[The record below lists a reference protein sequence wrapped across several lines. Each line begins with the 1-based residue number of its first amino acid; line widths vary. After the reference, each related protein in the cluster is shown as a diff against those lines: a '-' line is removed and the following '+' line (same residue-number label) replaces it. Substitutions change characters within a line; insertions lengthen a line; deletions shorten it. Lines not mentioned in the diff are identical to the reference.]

1 MMWKEILKAE
11 YVDTYRIKVW
21 FNDGVQ
27 KVVDL
32 SDVIMR
38 YPVFKPLEDINLF
51 KQSKVTDTLEW
62 ENGRIDI
69 APEFLY
75 AS

>member
-1 MMWKEILKAE
+1 MWKEVLKAE
-11 YVDTYRIKVW
+11 YVDAYRIKVW

-32 SDVIMR
+32 SDVIMK
-38 YPVFKPLEDINLF
+38 YPVFKPLKDIELF
-51 KQSKVTDTLEW
+51 KQFTVTDTLEW
-62 ENGRIDI
+62 NKGQIDI

-75 AS
+75 SN

>member
-1 MMWKEILKAE
+1 MMWKEVLRAE
-11 YVDTYRIKVW
+11 YVDAYRIKVW

-32 SDVIMR
+32 SDVIR
-38 YPVFKPLEDINLF
+38 KYPVFKPLKDMDLF
-51 KQSKVTDTLEW
+51 KQFTVTDTLEW
-62 ENGRIDI
+62 KNGQIDI

-75 AS
+75 SN

>member
-1 MMWKEILKAE
+1 MWKEILKAE
-11 YVDTYRIKVW
+11 YVDAYRIKVW
-21 FNDGVQ
+21 FNDDVQ

-51 KQSKVTDTLEW
+51 KQFKVTDTLEW